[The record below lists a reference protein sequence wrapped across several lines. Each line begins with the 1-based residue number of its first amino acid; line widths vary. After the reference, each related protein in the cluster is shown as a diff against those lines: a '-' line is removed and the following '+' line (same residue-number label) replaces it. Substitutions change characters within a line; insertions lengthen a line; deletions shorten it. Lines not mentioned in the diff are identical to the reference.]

1 MADENTNQNRTPGEP
16 DDARTEEI
24 PTDQVRAAAAKD
36 SSDEAPEAP
45 KQHAHRRFG
54 GRRSPVSIGAIG
66 ILVLLFGA
74 KRLPDMARSIGQ
86 SARVFKAE
94 ARGMKQDEEAAKK
107 DGSKEEPQQLTA
119 GEASAP
125 VNASA

>member
-1 MADENTNQNRTPGEP
+1 MGIPGGWELVL
-16 DDARTEEI
+16 I
-24 PTDQVRAAAAKD
+24 V
-36 SSDEAPEAP
+36 
-45 KQHAHRRFG
+45 G
-54 GRRSPVSIGAIG
+54 V
-66 ILVLLFGA
+66 LVLLFGA
-74 KRLPDMARSIGQ
+74 TKLPQMARSLGQ

-125 VNASA
+125 VNASSPEEAQRKDSKN